1 MVPVDVSTLAAANAG
16 GGKDVHSIN
25 AKNTVGII
33 DFVKK
38 GLVVAELE
46 KMNSDIPMSRIVV
59 SAEGVTKVVPTAAGQ
74 LVILDGIDLE
84 INAGES
90 VAIVGTSGS
99 GKTTLLGILAGL
111 DAATEGAVRLVDANL
126 SELDEEARAL
136 VRGQYMGFVFQ
147 SFQLLGSLTA
157 LENVMLPV
165 ELRGDRLAADQARQL
180 LDKVGLKE
188 RVDHYPRQL
197 SGGEQQR
204 VAIARAFASNPKVLF
219 ADEPTGNL
227 DTQTGE
233 VICQLLFELNQ
244 EFGTTL
250 ILVTHDQ
257 GLAERCNR
265 TIALAGGR
273 VVS

>member
-1 MVPVDVSTLAAANAG
+1 MVPVDVSTLAAANAS

-33 DFVKK
+33 DFAKS
-38 GLVVAELE
+38 GLVVAELV
-46 KMNSDIPMSRIVV
+46 KMKSDIPMSRIVV

-265 TIALAGGR
+265 TIALAGGK

>member
-33 DFVKK
+33 DFAKN

-257 GLAERCNR
+257 GLAARCNR
-265 TIALAGGR
+265 TIALAGGK